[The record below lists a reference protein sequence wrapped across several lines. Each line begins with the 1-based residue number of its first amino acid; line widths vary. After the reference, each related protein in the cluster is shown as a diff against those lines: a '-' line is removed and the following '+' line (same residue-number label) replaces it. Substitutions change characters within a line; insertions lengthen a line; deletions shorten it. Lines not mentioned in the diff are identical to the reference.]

1 MKKICKKILCVALLC
16 GAINS
21 ANAINNAKNF
31 EIYGDIMQFLPAFV
45 AIYPLATQDF
55 EGAGWLALS
64 TATAIGATYIIK
76 YSFYGIAKKNPNAAR
91 ISQRPNNGAFQGFP
105 SGHTA
110 SAFVAA
116 GFAQKRYGNALGVPC
131 LILAS
136 LTGASRVV
144 AEKHT
149 ILQVLGGAIL
159 GYTLGYFITQR
170 DLSVSLIIGE
180 SNANL
185 MRFRNDSFVDSPAKS
200 HNYAI
205 QISYRF

>member
-1 MKKICKKILCVALLC
+1 MKKIYKKILCVALLC

-21 ANAINNAKNF
+21 ANAINHAKNF
-31 EIYGDIMQFLPAFV
+31 EIYGYIMQFLPAFV

-55 EGAGWLALS
+55 EGLGWLALS
-64 TATAIGATYIIK
+64 TGSALGATFIIK

-91 ISQRPNNGAFQGFP
+91 ISQRPNNGAFDGFP

-116 GFAQKRYGNALGVPC
+116 GFAQKRYGNALGIPC
-131 LILAS
+131 LILAL

-159 GYTLGYFITQR
+159 GYTLGYFITQKDLNVNLVVGKSKR
-170 DLSVSLIIGE
+170 DF
-180 SNANL
+180 
-185 MRFRNDSFVDSPAKS
+185 MDSHLDSHAKS

-205 QISYRF
+205 QITYRF

>member
-1 MKKICKKILCVALLC
+1 MKKIYKKILCVALLC

-21 ANAINNAKNF
+21 ANAINHAKNF

-45 AIYPLATQDF
+45 VIYPLATQDF
-55 EGAGWLALS
+55 EGLGWFAVS
-64 TATAIGATYIIK
+64 TASALGATFIIK

-91 ISQRPNNGAFQGFP
+91 ISQRPNNGAFEGFP

-116 GFAQKRYGNALGVPC
+116 GFAQKRYGNALGIPC
-131 LILAS
+131 LILVS
-136 LTGASRVV
+136 LTGASCVV

-159 GYTLGYFITQR
+159 GYALGYFITQR
-170 DLSVSLIIGE
+170 DLNV
-180 SNANL
+180 NL
-185 MRFRNDSFVDSPAKS
+185 VVGKSKRDFMDSHLDSHTKS

-205 QISYRF
+205 QITYRF